1 MKRII
6 RLTESDLARIV
17 KRVINEGLPTKIK
30 IPSSASFGDELKG
43 ENTPWLSITAMVGGT
58 ANNLS
63 GNAGVIEFDARLRYV
78 KNYGGADK
86 QNAGKVMNVKAYFGC
101 KNNKFTAKNPS
112 DGTTQIFG
120 GQNMSNLTTSDFV
133 DWALTSGLCPKGS
146 YTSQEDLA
154 NAYRN

>member
-1 MKRII
+1 MNRIV

-17 KRVINEGLPTKIK
+17 KRVINEGQPTK
-30 IPSSASFGDELKG
+30 IPSSASFGAELKG
-43 ENTPWLSITAMVGGT
+43 EQTPWLSITAMVGGT

-63 GNAGVIEFDARLRYV
+63 GYADVIEFDARLRYV
-78 KNYGGADK
+78 KTYGGADK

-101 KNNKFTAKNPS
+101 KTNKFTAKNPS
-112 DGTTQIFG
+112 DGTTQRFG

-146 YTSQEDLA
+146 YTSQGDLA